1 MNVVARVHFKITD
14 TTLNAELAEI
24 AEPIKLG
31 EFCLSTVAQGIPSGV
46 EGCGLCVD
54 RR

>member
-14 TTLNAELAEI
+14 TTLNAELAET
-24 AEPIKLG
+24 AEPINLG
-31 EFCLSTVAQGIPSGV
+31 EF
-46 EGCGLCVD
+46 CGLCVD